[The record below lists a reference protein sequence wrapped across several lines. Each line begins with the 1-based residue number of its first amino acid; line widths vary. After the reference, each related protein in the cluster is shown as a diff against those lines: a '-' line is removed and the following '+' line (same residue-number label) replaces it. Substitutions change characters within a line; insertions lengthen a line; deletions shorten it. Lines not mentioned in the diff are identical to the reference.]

1 MDWQGMVFQWP
12 RVNQIVSAS
21 RLCDDFLS
29 NRIEP
34 TIQVVGVER
43 PGGNGRTSGDS
54 SATLRRAEGRSALD
68 SRVVVVS
75 GPSKGTVVR
84 FTGDQLSVGRDS
96 GNNLCLRDRAV
107 SRRHFAISKTDA
119 AFHLID
125 LESHNGTFV
134 NGIPVRRKLLTHGD
148 TVRVGRCELVFLITE
163 DEGLALEPVQ
173 FKDEDDADKLLTTTN
188 VRAYSPVSQG
198 TDVGRMARDLNA
210 LFKIANTINSI
221 RDLEPLQQR
230 LLQLIGEVIPADTGA
245 IVILRHADEEP
256 ISSCVWERN
265 PTATPRMDI
274 RREIVQR
281 ALWERSPI
289 LSRPSEDSN
298 PSEEIL
304 CVPLVGVE
312 RTVGVLYMA
321 ARSKGH
327 KFEDVHVHFLSS
339 VAGIAAVTLENV
351 LATEA
356 LRSENRRLQAEL
368 DLQDVIIGESKA
380 MHQVENFIARVAK
393 SDSTVL
399 IRGESGTGKELVAR
413 AIHRNSPR
421 AEKPFVAINCAAIPE
436 ALLESELFGHEKGSF
451 TGAIATKKGR
461 LEIAE
466 GGTVFLDEIGELA
479 PMLQAKLLRALQQHE
494 FERVG
499 GTRTMKLD
507 ARVIAATNKNLDDA
521 IKANQFRQDLY
532 YRLNVVSVVVPPL
545 RERPDDIPLLAMYF
559 SSKYSERCKRPLKGI
574 SSAARALLMSYSW
587 PGNVR
592 ELENAVEH
600 AIVLGTGEEIL
611 PDDLPEALL
620 EVQPAEDSGAKYHD
634 QINRLKKRMIVDAV
648 KQSRGNYTEA
658 AKLLGVHPNYLHR
671 LIRNLDIKSDVRK
684 GEAD

>member
-1 MDWQGMVFQWP
+1 V
-12 RVNQIVSAS
+12 
-21 RLCDDFLS
+21 RL
-29 NRIEP
+29 
-34 TIQVVGVER
+34 
-43 PGGNGRTSGDS
+43 
-54 SATLRRAEGRSALD
+54 
-68 SRVVVVS
+68 
-75 GPSKGTVVR
+75 
-84 FTGDQLSVGRDS
+84 TGDQLSVGRDS
-96 GNNLCLRDRAV
+96 ANHLCLRDRAV

-119 AFHLID
+119 AFQLID

-134 NGIPVRRKLLTHGD
+134 NGIPVRRRFLTHGD

-163 DEGLALEPVQ
+163 DDQQTVQPVQ
-173 FKDEDDADKLLTTTN
+173 FREQETVDLLTTTN
-188 VRAYSPVSQG
+188 VRAYSSALHEG

-210 LFKIANTINSI
+210 LFKIANTINSV
-221 RDLEPLQQR
+221 RDLDVLQHL
-230 LLQLIGEVIPADTGA
+230 LLQLIGEVVPADSGA

-256 ISSCVWERN
+256 TSSCVWHRH
-265 PTATPRMDI
+265 PDGAPQMHI

-289 LSRPSEDSN
+289 LSQPLPDSGEKE
-298 PSEEIL
+298 SIL

-321 ARSKGH
+321 ATGPSDKCEDGH
-327 KFEDVHVHFLSS
+327 IHFLNS

-351 LATEA
+351 LATES

-368 DLQDVIIGESKA
+368 DLEGVIIGESKP
-380 MHQVENFIARVAK
+380 MHQVGNFIARVAK

-413 AIHRNSPR
+413 AIHRNSLR
-421 AEKPFVAINCAAIPE
+421 ADKPFVAINCAAIPE
-436 ALLESELFGHEKGSF
+436 TLLESELFGHERGSF
-451 TGAIATKKGR
+451 TGAIATKKGK

-466 GGTVFLDEIGELA
+466 GGTIFLDEIGELA
-479 PMLQAKLLRALQQHE
+479 PILQAKILRAVQEHE

-499 GTRTMKLD
+499 ATRTQKLS
-507 ARVIAATNKNLDDA
+507 ARVIAATNKNLEDA
-521 IKANQFRQDLY
+521 IKAGQFRQDLY

-559 SSKYSERCKRPLKGI
+559 AAKYSERCKRPLKGI
-574 SSAARALLMSYSW
+574 SSAVRSLLTSYSW

-592 ELENAVEH
+592 ELENAIEH
-600 AIVLGTGEEIL
+600 ALVLGTSEEIV

-620 EVQPAEDSGAKYHD
+620 EVQPAESSSVKYHD
-634 QINRLKKRMIVDAV
+634 QINYLKKRMIADAV
-648 KQSRGNYTEA
+648 KQSKGNYTEA

-671 LIRNLDIKSDVRK
+671 LIRNLDLKSELKKED
-684 GEAD
+684 ED

>member
-1 MDWQGMVFQWP
+1 MLSRDARLVSYT
-12 RVNQIVSAS
+12 RV
-21 RLCDDFLS
+21 LS
-29 NRIEP
+29 GE
-34 TIQVVGVER
+34 TV
-43 PGGNGRTSGDS
+43 
-54 SATLRRAEGRSALD
+54 LD

-96 GNNLCLRDRAV
+96 ANSLSLRDRAV
-107 SRRHFAISKTDA
+107 SRRHFTISKSDA

-148 TVRVGRCELVFLITE
+148 TLRVGRCELVFLITE
-163 DEGLALEPVQ
+163 DEGLVLEPVQ
-173 FKDEDDADKLLTTTN
+173 FQDEDESDSLLTTTN

-256 ISSCVWERN
+256 ISSCVWERH
-265 PTATPRMDI
+265 PSASPQIAI

-289 LSRPSEDSN
+289 LSKPSDTKESG
-298 PSEEIL
+298 EIL

-321 ARSKGH
+321 ANSKEH
-327 KFEDVHVHFLSS
+327 KLEDGHVHFVSS

-368 DLQDVIIGESKA
+368 DLQDVIIGESKG

-413 AIHRNSPR
+413 GIHRNSPR
-421 AEKPFVAINCAAIPE
+421 ADKPFVAINCAAIPE

-499 GTRTMKLD
+499 GNRTLKLD
-507 ARVIAATNKNLDDA
+507 ARVIAATNKNLEEA
-521 IKANQFRQDLY
+521 IKVNQFRQDLY

-545 RERPDDIPLLAMYF
+545 RDRPDDIPLLAMYF
-559 SSKYSERCKRPLKGI
+559 ASKYSERCKRPLKGI
-574 SSAARALLMSYSW
+574 SSAARALLTNYSW

-600 AIVLGTGEEIL
+600 AIVLGTGDEIL

-620 EVQPAEDSGAKYHD
+620 EVQPAESSGAKYHD

-648 KQSRGNYTEA
+648 KQSKGNYTEA
-658 AKLLGVHPNYLHR
+658 AKLLAVHPNYLHR
-671 LIRNLDIKSDVRK
+671 LIRNLDIKSEVKKEEPD
-684 GEAD
+684 

>member
-1 MDWQGMVFQWP
+1 M
-12 RVNQIVSAS
+12 
-21 RLCDDFLS
+21 
-29 NRIEP
+29 
-34 TIQVVGVER
+34 
-43 PGGNGRTSGDS
+43 
-54 SATLRRAEGRSALD
+54 D

-84 FTGDQLSVGRDS
+84 LAGEQLSVGRDS
-96 GNNLCLRDRAV
+96 ANNLCLRDRAV

-119 AFHLID
+119 AFQLID

-163 DEGLALEPVQ
+163 DEGQALQPVQ
-173 FKDEDDADKLLTTTN
+173 FRDDEPVDLLTTTN
-188 VRAYSPVSQG
+188 VRAYPSVSQHG
-198 TDVGRMARDLNA
+198 PDVGRMARDLNA

-221 RDLEPLQQR
+221 RDLDALQQR
-230 LLQLIGEVIPADTGA
+230 LLQLIGEVIPADSGA

-256 ISSCVWERN
+256 TSSCVWQRR
-265 PTATPRMDI
+265 PTATPQIRI

-289 LSRPSEDSN
+289 VSQPSADSSRTES
-298 PSEEIL
+298 IL

-312 RTVGVLYMA
+312 RSVGVLYMTA
-321 ARSKGH
+321 PGPTA
-327 KFEDVHVHFLSS
+327 KFEDVHVHFLSG

-356 LRSENRRLQAEL
+356 LRTENRRLQAEL
-368 DLQDVIIGESKA
+368 DLEGVIIGESKA
-380 MHQVENFIARVAK
+380 MHQVQNFISRVAK
-393 SDSTVL
+393 TDSTVL

-413 AIHRNSPR
+413 AIYRNSSR
-421 AEKPFVAINCAAIPE
+421 GDKPFVAINCAAIPE

-451 TGAIATKKGR
+451 TGAIATKKGK

-466 GGTVFLDEIGELA
+466 SGTVFLDEIGELA
-479 PMLQAKLLRALQQHE
+479 HLLQAKLLRALQEHE

-499 GTRTMKLD
+499 GTRPLKLE
-507 ARVIAATNKNLDDA
+507 ARVIAATNKNLEDA
-521 IKANQFRQDLY
+521 IKAGQFRQDLY

-559 SSKYSERCKRPLKGI
+559 AAKYSERCKRPLKGI
-574 SSAARALLMSYSW
+574 SSEVRALLTSYSW

-592 ELENAVEH
+592 ELENAIEH
-600 AIVLGTGEEIL
+600 AIVLGEGDEIV
-611 PDDLPEALL
+611 PEDLPEALL
-620 EVQPAEDSGAKYHD
+620 EVELAESNAAKYHD
-634 QINRLKKRMIVDAV
+634 HVRQAKKRSILDAV
-648 KQSRGNYTEA
+648 KAAKGNYTEA
-658 AKLLGVHPNYLHR
+658 AKILGVHPNYLHR
-671 LIRNLDIKSDVRK
+671 LIRNLDIKSELK
-684 GEAD
+684 KEAEA

>member
-1 MDWQGMVFQWP
+1 
-12 RVNQIVSAS
+12 
-21 RLCDDFLS
+21 
-29 NRIEP
+29 
-34 TIQVVGVER
+34 
-43 PGGNGRTSGDS
+43 
-54 SATLRRAEGRSALD
+54 
-68 SRVVVVS
+68 VVS
-75 GPSKGTVVR
+75 GPSKGTIVR
-84 FTGDQLSVGRDS
+84 LTGDQLSVGRDS
-96 GNNLCLRDRAV
+96 ANNLCLRDRAV
-107 SRRHFAISKTDA
+107 SRRHFTISKTDA
-119 AFHLID
+119 AFQLID

-163 DEGLALEPVQ
+163 DEGQTPQPVQ
-173 FKDEDDADKLLTTTN
+173 FNDEDSVSLLTTTN
-188 VRAYSPVSQG
+188 VRAYSPVSHG

-230 LLQLIGEVIPADTGA
+230 LLQLIAEVIPADSGA
-245 IVILRHADEEP
+245 IVILRHAEEEP
-256 ISSCVWERN
+256 TSSCVWERSA
-265 PTATPRMDI
+265 TATPRMRI
-274 RREIVQR
+274 RREVVQR
-281 ALWERSPI
+281 ALWERAPI
-289 LSRPSEDSN
+289 LSRPASDAKET
-298 PSEEIL
+298 EEVL

-312 RTVGVLYMA
+312 RTVGVIYMA
-321 ARSKGH
+321 ADGKEDR
-327 KFEDVHVHFLSS
+327 FEDGHVHFLSS

-368 DLQDVIIGESKA
+368 DLEGVIIGESKA
-380 MHQVENFIARVAK
+380 MHYVQTFIARVAK
-393 SDSTVL
+393 TDSTIL

-413 AIHRNSPR
+413 AIHRNSLR
-421 AEKPFVAINCAAIPE
+421 ADKPFVAINCAAIPE
-436 ALLESELFGHEKGSF
+436 TLLESELFGHEKGAF

-466 GGTVFLDEIGELA
+466 NGTIFLDEIGELA
-479 PMLQAKLLRALQQHE
+479 PPLQAKLLRALQQHE

-521 IKANQFRQDLY
+521 IKAGEFRQDLY

-559 SSKYSERCKRPLKGI
+559 AAKYSERCKRPLKGI
-574 SSAARALLMSYSW
+574 SSAARLLLTGYTW

-592 ELENAVEH
+592 ELENAIEH
-600 AIVLGTGEEIL
+600 AIVLGTGDEIV

-620 EVQPAEDSGAKYHD
+620 EVQAAENNGVTYHD
-634 QINRLKKRMIVDAV
+634 QINQLKKRMIVDAV
-648 KQSRGNYTEA
+648 KQGKGNYTEA
-658 AKLLGVHPNYLHR
+658 AKALGVHPNYLHR
-671 LIRNLDIKSDVRK
+671 LIRNLNIKSDLKRD
-684 GEAD
+684 EN